1 MVGKEAVRTH
11 CVFAHHTN
19 AQTFVCQYVYIHT
32 HPRARAGAN
41 QDDSKITETMKDFDA
56 DGDGTIDYDE
66 FCELMSQATSMS
78 AA

>member
-1 MVGKEAVRTH
+1 MCSLTTLTLKPS
-11 CVFAHHTN
+11 CVN
-19 AQTFVCQYVYIHT
+19 TFTYT

>member
-1 MVGKEAVRTH
+1 
-11 CVFAHHTN
+11 
-19 AQTFVCQYVYIHT
+19 
-32 HPRARAGAN
+32 
-41 QDDSKITETMKDFDA
+41 MKNFDA